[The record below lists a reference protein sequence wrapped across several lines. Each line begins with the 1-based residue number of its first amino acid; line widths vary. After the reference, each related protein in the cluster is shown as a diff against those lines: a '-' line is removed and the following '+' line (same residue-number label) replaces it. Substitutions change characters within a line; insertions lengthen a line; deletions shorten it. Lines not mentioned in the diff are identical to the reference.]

1 MIELASDSDA
11 GRRGAESLRRKMALD
26 QANGAQLGWLLFSEP
41 RAVELWPARPAAGV
55 ATAPQRLEN
64 ATRLEGGDALPGLV
78 LELEEIWTESRD
90 ALAQQPGCRAELD
103 TFFEGLLATTP
114 AEPEDFA

>member
-1 MIELASDSDA
+1 
-11 GRRGAESLRRKMALD
+11 
-26 QANGAQLGWLLFSEP
+26 
-41 RAVELWPARPAAGV
+41 
-55 ATAPQRLEN
+55 
-64 ATRLEGGDALPGLV
+64 V